1 MTESQKAGLFLTLT
15 ELVGDVSLRDYAKT
29 GSTTSLAVGTG
40 SYIGLEALLVR
51 YLKDNKLS
59 IVNGYW
65 DGFSNVLTMI
75 SGMALGETLS
85 PLQIT
90 GLLMISAGL
99 FMLEWNA
106 VEEAPQK

>member
-15 ELVGDVSLRDYAKT
+15 ELLGDVNLREYAKT
-29 GSTTSLAVGTG
+29 GSQSSLAIGTA

-65 DGFSNVLTMI
+65 DGISNVVTMVAGI
-75 SGMALGETLS
+75 ALGESLS

-99 FMLEWNA
+99 FMLEW
-106 VEEAPQK
+106 EEAPPN